1 MKSDCGGAMD
11 NELLAKDL
19 VVGYVAAHPIPEK
32 SDMQKVAEG
41 LIEFYQLTKA
51 ELDKSKSSA
60 APAPIGF
67 SIHSAVPAKRDGD
80 ET

>member
-1 MKSDCGGAMD
+1 MD

-32 SDMQKVAEG
+32 SDMKKIAES
-41 LIEFYQLTKA
+41 LIEFYQFTKA
-51 ELDKSKSSA
+51 ELDKAKTSA

-67 SIHSAVPAKRDGD
+67 SIHSAVPVKRDGD
-80 ET
+80 NS

>member
-1 MKSDCGGAMD
+1 MD

-19 VVGYVAAHPIPEK
+19 VVGYVAAHAIPEK
-32 SDMQKVAEG
+32 SDMKKVAES

-51 ELDKSKSSA
+51 ELDKAKSSA

-67 SIHSAVPAKRDGD
+67 GIHSAVPAKPD
-80 ET
+80 EDES